1 MGRFDHLYVPV
12 EADVAAD
19 SKAAAPVEVAKK
31 APARKQ
37 AAAKKPSNKSRNSD
51 D

>member
-12 EADVAAD
+12 EAEV
-19 SKAAAPVEVAKK
+19 AAPVKVAEK
-31 APARKQ
+31 APARKK
-37 AAAKKPSNKSRNSD
+37 AAAKKSSNKSRLSD